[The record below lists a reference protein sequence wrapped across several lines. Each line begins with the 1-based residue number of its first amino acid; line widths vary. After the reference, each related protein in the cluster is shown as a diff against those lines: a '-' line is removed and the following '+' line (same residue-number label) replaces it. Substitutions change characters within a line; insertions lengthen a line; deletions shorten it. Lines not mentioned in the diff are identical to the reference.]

1 MTYFNREPILTDS
14 FNRFYETRN
23 AGVGMGRDAREW
35 IKSLPAKEQA
45 AIERRAAELKTE
57 QAAFRDAQ
65 ALGREALTQVADEL
79 GVSVGELD
87 RMIAASDRY
96 YEVLQERAAAAGGAI
111 SLHVDMPG
119 HASVVAERLRDL
131 HDVDDETLETG
142 ASANRRTG

>member
-1 MTYFNREPILTDS
+1 MSHSVTK
-14 FNRFYETRN
+14 
-23 AGVGMGRDAREW
+23 W
-35 IKSLPAKEQA
+35 IESLPADEQA
-45 AIERRAAELKTE
+45 AIKRRADELGKE

-65 ALGREALTQVADEL
+65 ALGRGALTQVADEL
-79 GVSVGELD
+79 GVSLGELD

-96 YEVLQERAAAAGGAI
+96 YEVLQERAAAVGGSI
-111 SLHVDMPG
+111 SLHVDMPE

>member
-1 MTYFNREPILTDS
+1 MSHSVTK
-14 FNRFYETRN
+14 
-23 AGVGMGRDAREW
+23 W
-35 IKSLPAKEQA
+35 IESLPADEQA
-45 AIERRAAELKTE
+45 AIKRRADELGKE

-79 GVSVGELD
+79 GVSLGELD